1 MTGFFGLKSP
11 QSAGTLALMKIAI
24 LALMGLLASPA
35 AALAQDQPAAAP
47 TLDHLYER
55 LGKAQSETEARNIAL
70 QIERMELK
78 SGSDTTDLLMDR
90 ALTAIQA
97 SNTGKA
103 IKILSAIIHLK
114 PDYAEA
120 WNKRATAYFMQKDYV
135 RSIADIA
142 ETLRR
147 NPREYGAWSGL
158 GMMLADMGDK
168 KHAYEALKKAL
179 EINPQIPGAQ
189 KVFDE
194 LKTDVEGRD
203 I

>member
-1 MTGFFGLKSP
+1 
-11 QSAGTLALMKIAI
+11 MKIAI
-24 LALMGLLASPA
+24 LALMGLLAIPA
-35 AALAQDQPAAAP
+35 AALAQDQPTAAP

-55 LGKAQSETEARNIAL
+55 LGKAQSETEARNIAM

-120 WNKRATAYFMQKDYV
+120 WNKRATAYFMQKNYV

-189 KVFDE
+189 KVLDD

>member
-1 MTGFFGLKSP
+1 
-11 QSAGTLALMKIAI
+11 MKIAI
-24 LALMGLLASPA
+24 LALIGVLATPA
-35 AALAQDQPAAAP
+35 IALAQTKAAP
-47 TLDHLYER
+47 DPALDQLYER
-55 LGKAQSETEARNIAL
+55 LGKAQSETEAGNIAL
-70 QIERMELK
+70 QIQRIELK
-78 SGSDTTDLLMDR
+78 SGGDTTDLLMDR
-90 ALTAIQA
+90 ALTAMQA
-97 SNTGKA
+97 ANTGKA

-147 NPREYGAWSGL
+147 NPREFGAWSGL
-158 GMMLADMGDK
+158 GMMLVDMGDK

-179 EINPQIPGAQ
+179 EINPKIPGAQ
-189 KVFDE
+189 KAFDE

>member
-1 MTGFFGLKSP
+1 VTGLFGLKTP
-11 QSAGTLALMKIAI
+11 QSACTIAFMKIAI
-24 LALMGLLASPA
+24 LALVGMLAVPA
-35 AALAQDQPAAAP
+35 AALAQGKPAADP

-55 LGKAQSETEARNIAL
+55 LGKAQSETEARNIAV
-70 QIERMELK
+70 QIERVELH

-90 ALTAIQA
+90 ALTAMQA

-103 IKILSAIIHLK
+103 IKILSAVIHLK
-114 PDYAEA
+114 PDFAEA

-158 GMMLADMGDK
+158 GMMLVDMGDK